1 MMAAYL
7 LGKGAAPQLTGNN
20 KPRPVDPDP
29 GGSVSFSMDPD
40 LTLLDNKVKATF
52 TQSLRNSVTTVFCEI
67 KAKSKVTNIHTRYSV
82 VSKGWIQYKNCPD
95 PECGYKLSSKNSV
108 HMKTTYEF
116 FSPCNRK
123 TKGSFPYLNACKNK
137 TVFYQELLVNNL
149 LVVFQ
154 LF

>member
-52 TQSLRNSVTTVFCEI
+52 TGSTLWSSINDVTQGGGSGNCHFFDAIII
-67 KAKSKVTNIHTRYSV
+67 K
-82 VSKGWIQYKNCPD
+82 
-95 PECGYKLSSKNSV
+95 
-108 HMKTTYEF
+108 
-116 FSPCNRK
+116 
-123 TKGSFPYLNACKNK
+123 
-137 TVFYQELLVNNL
+137 
-149 LVVFQ
+149 
-154 LF
+154 